1 MSKNIENGNNSFMKK
16 LLNYIAIFF
25 LFVIYSYIVC
35 ISNIPNEMILL
46 SNEKLNLKKVW
57 GLQTIETSTTSSE
70 VINKRNVEVKLFG
83 LATIKNIDVTVLENY
98 EIVPLG
104 KVVGLKLYTNG
115 ILIVGMSE
123 IEDNTHTLVKPFENL
138 DIKEGDTIIK
148 VNEKEIDSVENLKEE
163 VNKSKGRNLDLT
175 LVRDGTILTANIKP
189 ARTENDEY
197 KLGLWVKDAATG
209 VGTAT
214 FYDPKSQKFAA
225 LGHGITDGDTGK
237 LIDIDFGEVVN
248 SKIVSINKSEN
259 GKAGE
264 IRGAIG
270 GSATLGE
277 VEKNTEFGIYGKIN
291 NTALFDIKNKSVEV
305 ALRDEIKKGEAE
317 MLCTLED
324 GVTKSYKIKIE
335 EIYYDNDFNNKS
347 MLIEVTDEEL
357 LQKTGGIVRGL
368 SGAPILQN
376 GKFIRSCYKC
386 ACK

>member
-98 EIVPLG
+98 EVVPLG

-123 IEDNTHTLVKPFENL
+123 IEDKTHTLVKPFENL

-163 VNKSKGRNLDLT
+163 VNKSKGQNLDLT

-189 ARTENDEY
+189 VRTEDDEY

-214 FYDPKSQKFAA
+214 FYDSKSQKFAA
-225 LGHGITDGDTGK
+225 LGHGIADGDTGK

-270 GSATLGE
+270 GGATLGE

-291 NTALFDIKNKSVEV
+291 NTALFDVKNKSVKV
-305 ALRDEIKKGEAE
+305 ALRNEIKKGEAE

-347 MLIEVTDEEL
+347 MLIEVIDEEL
-357 LQKTGGIVRGL
+357 LKKTGGIVRGL
-368 SGAPILQN
+368 SGAPILQD

-386 ACK
+386 TC

>member
-16 LLNYIAIFF
+16 LLNYVAIFF

-46 SNEKLNLKKVW
+46 SNEKINLKKVW
-57 GLQTIETSTTSSE
+57 GLETIETSTTSSE
-70 VINKRNVEVKLFG
+70 VVNKRNVEVKLFG

-98 EIVPLG
+98 EVVPLG

-123 IEDNTHTLVKPFENL
+123 IEDRTHNLVKPFENL

-148 VNEKEIDSVENLKEE
+148 VNEKEIASVENLKEE
-163 VNKSKGRNLDLT
+163 VNKSKGQNLDLT
-175 LVRDGTILTANIKP
+175 LVRDGSILTANIKP
-189 ARTENDEY
+189 VRTEDDEY

-225 LGHGITDGDTGK
+225 LGHGIADGDTGK

-270 GSATLGE
+270 GGATLGE

-291 NTALFDIKNKSVEV
+291 NTALFDIKNKSIKV

-324 GVTKSYKIKIE
+324 GITKSYKIKIE

-357 LQKTGGIVRGL
+357 LKKTGGIVRGL
-368 SGAPILQN
+368 SGAPILQS
-376 GKFIRSCYKC
+376 GKFIRCCYKC
-386 ACK
+386 TC